1 MERKGK
7 DLKRGKGIEDFSIL
21 HKKCCKD
28 STNEHT
34 IRSSK
39 VNQEALVVQRQHE
52 ECDKQHSREL
62 EGNPLGDSLHKM
74 TNVRS
79 GQVTELDRSAKGI
92 SYLRDKVWITRELDE
107 ICFKIG
113 GENLRGSQTR
123 SDLEADV
130 FEELMVG
137 WMFCH
142 ISMAS

>member
-34 IRSSK
+34 IRASK
-39 VNQEALVVQRQHE
+39 VNQEALVVQRQQ

-74 TNVRS
+74 TNVCS
-79 GQVTELDRSAKGI
+79 GQVTELDHSAKGI

-113 GENLRGSQTR
+113 GESLRGSQTR